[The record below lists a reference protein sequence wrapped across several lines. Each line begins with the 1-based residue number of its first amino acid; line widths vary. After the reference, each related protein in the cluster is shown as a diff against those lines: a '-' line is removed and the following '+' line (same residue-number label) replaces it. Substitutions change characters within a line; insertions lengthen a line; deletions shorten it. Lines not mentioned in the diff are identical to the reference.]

1 MDYQAFLNTS
11 FGVIGTLALFII
23 NGQSSRIKTLED
35 RISEI
40 PILYVS
46 KADYTQQLAEIKQTL
61 HRIEEK
67 LDRKVDK

>member
-11 FGVIGTLALFII
+11 FGAIGALALFII
-23 NGQSSRIKTLED
+23 NGQSSRLKTLED

-40 PILYVS
+40 PMNYVS